1 LYAKQ
6 LAEMEAINEIAFAND
21 LLVIEA
27 AQAHGATLVKSQKS
41 KVERRSQ
48 SLSDAAA
55 FSFTLEKNLGA
66 LGDGGA
72 VVTNDYE
79 LSRIIQSMRIMVR
92 K

>member
-41 KVERRSQ
+41 KVESKK
-48 SLSDAAA
+48 SE
-55 FSFTLEKNLGA
+55 F
-66 LGDGGA
+66 
-72 VVTNDYE
+72 
-79 LSRIIQSMRIMVR
+79 I
-92 K
+92 